1 MLIYNDNSIKSLFS
15 DSNFNNYSL
24 DNSDED
30 ENEIMDNLSFQDIYQ
45 INNLSILSQQAD
57 QNNIIS
63 RELLPTRDYSK
74 HILKV
79 FPFQRQIELNEDE
92 EEIDE
97 DIRLFKINIENS
109 KKDSINALH
118 EIVEPNSNENV
129 NISNMSNICLLY
141 TSDAADE

>member
-45 INNLSILSQQAD
+45 INNLSILSQQAF

-109 KKDSINALH
+109 KKDSIN
-118 EIVEPNSNENV
+118 
-129 NISNMSNICLLY
+129 
-141 TSDAADE
+141 T